1 MYAYSEAYLDE
12 VVEAQ
17 GKLFDEVT
25 EYEPGIDASCFIQDY
40 MMSKTR
46 EYMDKGQAYVL
57 TMDAHELWCYF
68 CKTENYN
75 LLIINS

>member
-12 VVEAQ
+12 VVETQ
-17 GKLFDEVT
+17 GRLFDEVA
-25 EYEPGIDASCFIQDY
+25 EYEPEIDVSCFIKDY

-57 TMDAHELWCYF
+57 TMDARDLWNYF
-68 CKTENYN
+68 
-75 LLIINS
+75 